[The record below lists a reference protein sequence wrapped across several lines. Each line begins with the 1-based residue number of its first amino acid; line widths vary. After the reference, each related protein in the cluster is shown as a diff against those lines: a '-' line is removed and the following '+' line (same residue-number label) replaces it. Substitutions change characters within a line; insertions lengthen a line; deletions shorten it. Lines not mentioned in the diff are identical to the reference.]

1 MSISERVRKPD
12 QRRLTDLR
20 SIVLKMERVVLERRR
35 NGGPKL
41 IRPLPSNREE
51 LVESAE
57 YLRLENRDPATGSP
71 YEYEVLGEGRFRLSA
86 TFQFDRDE
94 RTEVMWNHPA
104 GRSCFEFDLLRP

>member
-1 MSISERVRKPD
+1 LADPRN
-12 QRRLTDLR
+12 
-20 SIVLKMERVVLERRR
+20 IVQEMERVVLAHRR
-35 NGGPKL
+35 NDGPKL
-41 IRPLPSNREE
+41 IRPLPCKLEE

-57 YLRLENRDPATGSP
+57 YLRLKLHDSATGSP
-71 YEYEVLGEGRFRLSA
+71 YEYEVLGEGRFRLCA